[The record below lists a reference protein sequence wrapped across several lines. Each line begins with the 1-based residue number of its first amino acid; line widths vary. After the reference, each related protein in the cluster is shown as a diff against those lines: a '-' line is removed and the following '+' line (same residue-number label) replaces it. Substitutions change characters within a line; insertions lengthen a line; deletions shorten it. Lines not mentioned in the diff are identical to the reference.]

1 MTKKQRRYSKD
12 QTQTPLPGPKQR
24 LSVTWAMN
32 RSTLI
37 LLVSWRARRPQR
49 NSYSG
54 GLLLGTFLYSRYL
67 RARGREMFA
76 SSQADLLL
84 HQWLPGGP
92 FPARCCSSAPGGGWS

>member
-12 QTQTPLPGPKQR
+12 QTQTPSPGPKQR

-67 RARGREMFA
+67 RARGRETFA

-92 FPARCCSSAPGGGWS
+92 FPAR